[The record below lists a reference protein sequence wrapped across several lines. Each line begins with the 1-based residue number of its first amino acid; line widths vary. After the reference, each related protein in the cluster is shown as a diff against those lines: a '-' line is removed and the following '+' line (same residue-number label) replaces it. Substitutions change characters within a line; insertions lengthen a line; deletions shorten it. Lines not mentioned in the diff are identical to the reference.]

1 MMNLQDID
9 EKYAIY
15 GMLFSLGNRIQTY
28 GDSVFTDITM
38 KQHFMMT
45 ALEMFREEAPSLK
58 EVGDLIGCSYQNV
71 KRMAINLEKNGYL
84 QIIQDQKDRR
94 RLTLVGTGKFEE
106 LNARMM
112 KQTIEFMSTLY
123 GDITKE
129 ELQITL
135 QTLIKMERNIGGKV

>member
-1 MMNLQDID
+1 MNLKGID

-45 ALEMFREEAPSLK
+45 ALEMYKEKAPSLK

-71 KRMAINLEKNGYL
+71 KRMATNLEKNGYL
-84 QIIQDQKDRR
+84 HIVQDKNDRR

-106 LNARMM
+106 LNAKLME
-112 KQTIEFMSTLY
+112 QTIEFMSRLY
-123 GDITKE
+123 NNITKE
-129 ELQITL
+129 ELQVTL
-135 QTLIKMERNIGGKV
+135 QTMIKMECNIGGNIQ